1 MASQEGHVDV
11 VRVLLEQG
19 AVIDNADDDGYTPLY
34 VASQEGHVDVVRM
47 LLEQM
52 NHTEIIRLQELAAQV
67 RPSSPSQ
74 VS

>member
-1 MASQEGHVDV
+1 M
-11 VRVLLEQG
+11 RVLAERG
-19 AVIDNADDDGYTPLY
+19 GDINKARDDGATPLY
-34 VASQEGHVDVVRM
+34 IASQEGHVDVVRM

-52 NHTEIIRLQELAAQV
+52 NHTEIIRLLELAAQV